1 MLITG
6 RVINQL
12 SHENLADIK
21 MRLAPE
27 YPYPTGINDGYDA
40 LKWVSHDSCAA
51 YIPIAN
57 LLVV

>member
-27 YPYPTGINDGYDA
+27 YPYPTDINDGYDA

-51 YIPIAN
+51 YIPIAK

>member
-12 SHENLADIK
+12 SHGNLADIK

-27 YPYPTGINDGYDA
+27 YPYPTSINDGYDA
-40 LKWVSHDSCAA
+40 LKWAGYFFVLYVTTSD
-51 YIPIAN
+51 
-57 LLVV
+57 LR